1 MRNRLSALLQKI
13 KKEDWDFYI
22 LPELGETWEE
32 GVIRRPTKTEAPV
45 KMIGVLPAFS
55 LVKVREVPLQ
65 IARAALF
72 SILIFAIGFF
82 TINGEAYT
90 DIMMAW
96 MTQDL
101 GESQLQEIV
110 EERVPREQKLL
121 VVESTPEAQKTQI
134 PELALEVVPPDNRLI
149 IPKIDKNI
157 PIIDTDPESL
167 MGADWKSLEQT
178 FQEDLRDGVVHYPG
192 TAEPGDSGNVF
203 ITGHSS
209 YYIWDSGRYKDVFA
223 RLNQLEEG
231 DDIVIYYDQQKYHYV
246 VREKK
251 EVQNDDIS
259 VLEQGDENIL
269 TLMTCSPVG
278 TNFRRLVVIAEEV

>member
-178 FQEDLRDGVVHYPG
+178 FQEDLRDGV
-192 TAEPGDSGNVF
+192 
-203 ITGHSS
+203 
-209 YYIWDSGRYKDVFA
+209 
-223 RLNQLEEG
+223 
-231 DDIVIYYDQQKYHYV
+231 
-246 VREKK
+246 
-251 EVQNDDIS
+251 
-259 VLEQGDENIL
+259 
-269 TLMTCSPVG
+269 
-278 TNFRRLVVIAEEV
+278 